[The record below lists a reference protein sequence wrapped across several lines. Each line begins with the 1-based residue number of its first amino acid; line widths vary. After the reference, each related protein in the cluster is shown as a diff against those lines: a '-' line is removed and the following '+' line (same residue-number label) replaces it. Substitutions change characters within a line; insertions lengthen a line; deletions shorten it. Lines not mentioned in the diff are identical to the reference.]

1 MASAPLEPFVE
12 FVLGLHLIF
21 DVIREH
27 VEEVDARSA
36 LHLVDGAA
44 LLSPGLVG
52 AVVAEDESYG
62 KRGGVGAINDF
73 EKS

>member
-1 MASAPLEPFVE
+1 MSAPLEPVVE
-12 FVLGLHLIF
+12 IVLGLHLIF
-21 DVIREH
+21 DVIGEH
-27 VEEVDARSA
+27 VEEVDARS
-36 LHLVDGAA
+36 LLYLVDGAT

-62 KRGGVGAINDF
+62 KRGGAGAINDF